1 MTRTLAEWGAL
12 VSATVVG
19 DGSILIAGAATPEAA
34 CETDLAF
41 LQDARSLHRLNN
53 TKSVALLVR
62 PAEAELPEVQRF
74 SRLIVAD
81 PHAAILQILH
91 ILRPPHVA
99 QAGIAPTAA
108 IHPTAVVD
116 PSCSIGAGVS
126 IEADVV
132 IGPRCVIHAGVVIG
146 PGCRLGADVTIH
158 PNAVLYADCVVD
170 DRALI
175 HANAV
180 IGADGFG
187 YKFVAGRFEKIP
199 QLGWVHI
206 GADVEIG
213 ACTTIDRG
221 AIGATVIGAG
231 TKIDNLVQIAHNC
244 VIGQHNAFASQVGVA
259 GSCTTGDYVRLGGQA
274 GIKDHLTLHTGCS
287 IGAKSGLH
295 KDVPAGEIW
304 IGFPATPEA
313 EQKRLVFSLR
323 RVPDMRDQLK
333 ALDAQV
339 KVLTAQLALMSEQQQ
354 RAA

>member
-1 MTRTLAEWGAL
+1 MTRTLAEWAAL

-19 DGSILIAGAATPEAA
+19 DGAILISGAATPEAA
-34 CETDLAF
+34 GPTDLAF
-41 LQDARSLHRLNN
+41 LQDARSLHRLGE
-53 TKSVALLVR
+53 TKAVALLVR

-81 PHAAILQILH
+81 PHAAILQILQ
-91 ILRPPHVA
+91 ILRPTRVA
-99 QAGIAPTAA
+99 RTGIAGSAM
-108 IHPTAVVD
+108 IDPTAVID
-116 PSCSIGAGVS
+116 STCSIGAGAC

-146 PGCRLGADVTIH
+146 PGCRIGADVTIH
-158 PNAVLYADCVVD
+158 PNAVLYADCIVE

-206 GADVEIG
+206 GPDTEIG

-244 VIGQHNAFASQVGVA
+244 NVGRHNAFASQAGLA

-295 KDVPAGEIW
+295 KDVPAGETW

-313 EQKRLVFSLR
+313 DQKRLVFSLR

-333 ALDAQV
+333 ALEARV
-339 KVLTAQLALMSEQQQ
+339 KELSAQLEQLSER